1 MPVLDIA
8 LYTSLI
14 GFVIVMSVTP
24 GPNNLMMMSSSAL
37 FGVRAT
43 IPHWLGVNIGF
54 NIMLVAAVFGL
65 GELVQRF
72 DWMLPLVKIGG
83 SVWLSWMAWQ
93 FIQAGLTPP
102 ERGQN
107 KQAELRSRPF
117 RMHEAALFQWV
128 NPKAILMTISAAGA
142 YIALADGPTERALL
156 IVVTFIIFGAPCG
169 MLWILSGGAL
179 KRFMSGEKTA
189 RWLNLGIGALL
200 IATTG
205 LILFG

>member
-1 MPVLDIA
+1 MRVMDIA
-8 LYTSLI
+8 LYTSLV

-24 GPNNLMMMSSSAL
+24 GPNNLMMMSSSVL

-65 GELVQRF
+65 GELVQRY

-83 SVWLSWMAWQ
+83 SVWLSWMAWK
-93 FIQAGLTPP
+93 FVQAGLAPVKSGSSLKP
-102 ERGQN
+102 EQ
-107 KQAELRSRPF
+107 RSRPF
-117 RMHEAALFQWV
+117 KLHEAALFQWV

-156 IVVTFIIFGAPCG
+156 IVVTFLLFGAPCG
-169 MLWILSGGAL
+169 MLWILAGGAL

-189 RWLNLGIGALL
+189 RWLNLGIGGLL
-200 IATTG
+200 VATTG